1 MMRTV
6 NQVSNLTGISIR
18 ALHHYDAIGLLPPT
32 AVTEAGYR
40 LYDDSALKR
49 LETIMLFRELEMP
62 LSQIKALLD
71 APSFNEKAAL
81 MDQREL
87 LKLKAQRLNRLIE
100 HIEKQLRGEE
110 TMDFSAFDS
119 SEMDKYAE
127 EARKRWGE
135 TEAYREFER
144 KGGARNDT
152 ERAYAA
158 EGLMRVFDTFG
169 ELLRQGESESGE
181 KAIST
186 ACALKNYISANFY
199 NCTNEILDG
208 LGEMYVQDER
218 FKANI
223 DERCGKGTAQF
234 ARSAISAYLKN

>member
-6 NQVSNLTGISIR
+6 NQVSKLTGISVR
-18 ALHHYDAIGLLPPT
+18 ALHHYDSIGLLPP
-32 AVTEAGYR
+32 AEVTEAGYR
-40 LYDDSALKR
+40 LYDDAALKR

-81 MDQREL
+81 LDQREL
-87 LKLKAQRLNRLIE
+87 LKLKVQRLNRLIE

-110 TMDFSAFDS
+110 TMDFSTFDS
-119 SEMDKYAE
+119 SEIEKYAE

-135 TEAYREFER
+135 TEAYHEFEQ
-144 KGGARNDT
+144 KHCAGNIA
-152 ERAYAA
+152 ERADAA
-158 EGLMRVFDTFG
+158 DELMQVFDEFG
-169 ELLRQGESESGE
+169 KLLWLGESESGE
-181 KAIST
+181 KAIS
-186 ACALKNYISANFY
+186 AVRALQRCISANY
-199 NCTNEILDG
+199 YSCTDDILAG
-208 LGEMYVQDER
+208 LGEMYVHDER

-234 ARSAISAYLKN
+234 ASAAIRAYLQK

>member
-6 NQVSNLTGISIR
+6 NQVSKLTGISIR

-32 AVTEAGYR
+32 AVTDAGYR
-40 LYDDSALKR
+40 LYDDTALKR

-87 LKLKAQRLNRLIE
+87 LKLKAQRLSRLIE
-100 HIEKQLRGEE
+100 HIEKQLRGDE

-119 SEMDKYAE
+119 KEMEKYAA

-135 TEAYREFER
+135 TDAYREFEQ
-144 KGGARNDT
+144 KHGARNAAESSD
-152 ERAYAA
+152 AA
-158 EGLMRVFDTFG
+158 EGLMHIFDGFG

-181 KAIST
+181 KAISA

-199 NCTNEILDG
+199 NCTNEILAG

-223 DERCGKGTAQF
+223 DERCGEGTAEF
-234 ARSAISAYLKN
+234 ARSAIRAYLK

>member
-6 NQVSNLTGISIR
+6 NQVSKLTGISIR

-32 AVTEAGYR
+32 AVTDAGYR
-40 LYDDSALKR
+40 LYDDTALKR

-100 HIEKQLRGEE
+100 HINKQLRGDE

-119 SEMDKYAE
+119 KEMEKYAA

-135 TEAYREFER
+135 TDAYREFEQ
-144 KGGARNDT
+144 KHGARN
-152 ERAYAA
+152 AA
-158 EGLMRVFDTFG
+158 ESSDASEGLMRIFDSFG

-181 KAIST
+181 KAISA

-199 NCTNEILDG
+199 NCTNEILAV

-223 DERCGKGTAQF
+223 DERCGEGTAQF
-234 ARSAISAYLKN
+234 ARSAIRAYLK

>member
-6 NQVSNLTGISIR
+6 NQVSKLTGISIR
-18 ALHHYDAIGLLPPT
+18 ALHHYDAIGLLAPT
-32 AVTEAGYR
+32 TVTEAGYR
-40 LYDDSALKR
+40 LYDDAALKR

-62 LSQIKALLD
+62 LAQIKALLD

-100 HIEKQLRGEE
+100 HIDKQLRGDE

-119 SEMDKYAE
+119 KEMERYAE

-135 TEAYREFER
+135 TDAYREFDQ
-144 KGGARNDT
+144 KHGARNSAESSD
-152 ERAYAA
+152 AA
-158 EGLMRVFDTFG
+158 EGLMRIFDSFG

-181 KAIST
+181 KAISA

-199 NCTNEILDG
+199 NCTNEILAG

-223 DERCGKGTAQF
+223 DERCGEGTAQF
-234 ARSAISAYLKN
+234 ARSAIRAYLK

>member
-6 NQVSNLTGISIR
+6 NQVSKLTGRSIR

-32 AVTEAGYR
+32 TVTEAGYR
-40 LYDDSALKR
+40 LYDDAALKR

-100 HIEKQLRGEE
+100 HIDKQLRGGE

-119 SEMDKYAE
+119 KEMEKYAA

-135 TEAYREFER
+135 TEPYREFER
-144 KGGARNDT
+144 KHGEGNTAKSADSI
-152 ERAYAA
+152 
-158 EGLMRVFDTFG
+158 EGLMRIFDSFG

-181 KAIST
+181 KAISA

-199 NCTNEILDG
+199 NCTNEILAG

-223 DERCGKGTAQF
+223 DERSGEGTAQF
-234 ARSAISAYLKN
+234 ARSAIRAYLK